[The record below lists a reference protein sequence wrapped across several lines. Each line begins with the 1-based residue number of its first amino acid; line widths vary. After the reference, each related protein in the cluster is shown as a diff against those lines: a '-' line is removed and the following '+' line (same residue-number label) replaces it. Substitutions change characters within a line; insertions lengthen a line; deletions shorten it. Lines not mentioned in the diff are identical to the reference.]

1 MLSSVF
7 TSALSRGD
15 RGILS
20 PDLPHTGTRHT
31 RFPDSQS
38 CLCLS
43 PPPHRTHDLRQLCGC
58 ASLPWCILSLR
69 ISKRREK
76 APLGKPRGA
85 FHTNI
90 FHRKQ
95 TALCILFYRPRQRRL
110 SLFFSQNADRYKF
123 SFSSAAKFCSS
134 MRTWDRKAASSKY
147 LAPCLQPRTQAWH
160 LMQMPGT
167 FEVSAVSIEPM
178 GQ

>member
-1 MLSSVF
+1 MISSFF

-20 PDLPHTGTRHT
+20 PDLPHTGTRHA

-58 ASLPWCILSLR
+58 ASLPWCIPPLR
-69 ISKRREK
+69 IPICSKKSLSE
-76 APLGKPRGA
+76 KPRGI

-90 FHRKQ
+90 FLRKQ
-95 TALCILFYRPRQRRL
+95 TALCILFYRPRQRRFSL
-110 SLFFSQNADRYKF
+110 SSSLRTRIGINSPSQAPQNSVRACGHGIRRPHPQ
-123 SFSSAAKFCSS
+123 STWRPACSPA
-134 MRTWDRKAASSKY
+134 RR
-147 LAPCLQPRTQAWH
+147 
-160 LMQMPGT
+160 PGT
-167 FEVSAVSIEPM
+167 
-178 GQ
+178 

>member
-1 MLSSVF
+1 MLSSFF

-20 PDLPHTGTRHT
+20 PDLPHTGTRHA

-58 ASLPWCILSLR
+58 ASLPWCIPPLR
-69 ISKRREK
+69 IPICRKKSLSE
-76 APLGKPRGA
+76 KPRGD
-85 FHTNI
+85 FSYKHISSQTNRHSEFCI
-90 FHRKQ
+90 YR
-95 TALCILFYRPRQRRL
+95 LCRL
-110 SLFFSQNADRYKF
+110 SISPFFSQNADRYKF
-123 SFSSAAKFCSS
+123 SFSGVAKFCSS

-147 LAPCLQPRTQAWH
+147 LAPCLQPRTQA
-160 LMQMPGT
+160 
-167 FEVSAVSIEPM
+167 
-178 GQ
+178 